1 MNMWRLPHS
10 SRRPVAAVLI
20 GMLVLA
26 LAMGTAGCSGAEP
39 PASEDQEGETAP
51 EQEEENEPKQIGEE
65 DGSEQADGS
74 DDWVA
79 DGAIAEGEYSQSID
93 LGSYLLFWD
102 SEQDRIR
109 IGIEARTTGWVAV
122 GIQPGQRMKDAD
134 IVLGYVSGGEVT
146 VLDEYSTGDY
156 GPHKPDLELGG
167 TDDIIAFAGSE
178 SGDTTVIEF
187 ERLMDT
193 GDAYD
198 IALEAGVQTTV
209 IWAYGSNDSESMRHA
224 TRGYADIVP

>member
-1 MNMWRLPHS
+1 MDSLRLPILAG
-10 SRRPVAAVLI
+10 RPVVPALI
-20 GMLVLA
+20 GILVLA
-26 LAMGTAGCSGAEP
+26 LAVGIAGCSSAGP
-39 PASEDQEGETAP
+39 PASEEQEEMAP
-51 EQEEENEPKQIGEE
+51 QQEEENESEE
-65 DGSEQADGS
+65 TEEADTSAQTDGS
-74 DDWVA
+74 DSWVV
-79 DGAIAEGEYSQSID
+79 DGAIAEGEYAQSID
-93 LGSYLLFWD
+93 LGSFLMFWD

-193 GDAYD
+193 GDTYD